1 MTANILFP
9 QWSTAVDGLQTTA
22 QAETEAAAALIQ
34 RNEKSGKMT
43 EAARRKKL
51 YADLVATL
59 TSEDDDESK
68 IDAIQQLLG
77 ANPSVGLNER
87 GWDEVARTAIEH
99 FSQTCCELLNSKGM
113 PLPGYMFAEKLYKRF
128 DLEMFE
134 YVMTLA
140 VASQN
145 DPQEP
150 YQGVVCGLYSHV
162 LQKFLDPK
170 PSVRAYARTVR
181 QRLEAEFPK
190 YTTSVLSH
198 THRYYGSWHIMLN
211 TLLVKYPTDLPP
223 EDHLFIRTIPLE
235 VFDWPFG
242 NIYTAHTINARE
254 MESFNRFLADFP
266 LIAQEWKKVE
276 QQKVDS
282 LMEWRVFWREML
294 PQDHMDFETSPL
306 RKKIMDLVDTERRVT
321 LALPR
326 LHLTVDKDDQQQLDH
341 FKLSITKNLDQRMG
355 FDLYD
360 RAEFY
365 AGINNISVY
374 GNNFNNSFS
383 SPDYA
388 AGNLLET
395 LISKGATALEAL
407 VSDESGLKIIDEQ
420 VQNKSVLMKFF
431 AHANLSVLQKY
442 FKARPQWLEWTDR
455 HGNTMGHYLAALR
468 PERSK
473 NLALQLARWNHE
485 WLTTE
490 NNHNVSVRDI
500 FDDADAD
507 ESVLA
512 VISKETMKRLMK
524 SQGVA
529 KEKVNARSSS
539 QPKRRM

>member
-9 QWSTAVDGLQTTA
+9 QWSTAVDGLQRTA
-22 QAETEAAAALIQ
+22 QDETDAATAVLE
-34 RNEKSGKMT
+34 RNEKSGKMS

-51 YADLVATL
+51 YADLMLAL
-59 TSEDDDESK
+59 KSDDD
-68 IDAIQQLLG
+68 DASVLDTIEHLLSS
-77 ANPSVGLNER
+77 NPTVGLNER

-99 FSQTCCELLNSKGM
+99 FSQVCCEMLHSKGM
-113 PLPGYMFAEKLYKRF
+113 PLPGYMFADKLYKRF
-128 DLEMFE
+128 DPEMFE
-134 YVMTLA
+134 YLMTLA

-170 PSVRAYARTVR
+170 PSVRSYARTVR

-198 THRYYGSWHIMLN
+198 AHRYYGSWHMMLN

-235 VFDWPFG
+235 VFDWPFS

-254 MESFNRFLADFP
+254 IESFNRFLADFP
-266 LIAQEWKKVE
+266 LISQEWKKFEQKKVE
-276 QQKVDS
+276 N
-282 LMEWRVFWREML
+282 LMQWREFWHEML

-306 RKKIMDLVDTERRVT
+306 RKKIIELLDTERRITV
-321 LALPR
+321 AMPR
-326 LHLTVDKDDQQQLDH
+326 LHLNVDKGDQQQLEH
-341 FKLSITKNLDQRMG
+341 FKIAITKNLDQRMG

-360 RAEFY
+360 RVAFY
-365 AGINNISVY
+365 ANSTNIAVY
-374 GNNFNNSFS
+374 GNNFNNSYS

-388 AGNLLET
+388 TGDLLET
-395 LISKGATALEAL
+395 LINKGATALEAL
-407 VSDESGLKIIDEQ
+407 VSDENGLKIIDQ
-420 VQNKSVLMKFF
+420 HLQTKSVLMQFC
-431 AHANLSVLQKY
+431 ANANLSVLQKY
-442 FKARPQWLEWTDR
+442 FKSRPHWLDWSDT
-455 HGNTMGHYLAALR
+455 HGNTLGHYLAALR

-473 NLALQLARWNHE
+473 NFAVQLARWNHQ

-490 NNHNVSVRDI
+490 NHNGVSIRDI
-500 FDDADAD
+500 FDDAGAD

-512 VISKETMKRLMK
+512 VISKETMKRVMK